1 MILWT
6 LAAALSAWL
15 VYLILAAWALRSD
28 TIRKAI
34 NRHPDRFFITWRSAS
49 SWFPGS
55 FRVQGLHFIGQGTA
69 SQYFGRMDD
78 ASFRVRLLP
87 LFRKTLSVGT
97 FDGRGIEFQLRRTS
111 SPADTNAPPIPG
123 LDSLPRRTA
132 PRSGRGRPSW
142 WIHVDEVAL
151 RQIERVWIYGS
162 RLEGPATL
170 SATLDMQIEGPF
182 HVRAHRLDFPEAT
195 FIHNG
200 VNLARHLALNFAGEL
215 GPLTFGVDDVPDNRI
230 LEFISGHLRVG
241 ADLGSVSPLRDR
253 LGTHEGIQFTG
264 EGRMDGEVRLARG
277 VLQEGTR
284 LAIHSPHLQL
294 SFGGTSFTGSATVED
309 QVLTEG
315 PQPVAQLAVQLR
327 DLVISRDGRRIGY
340 AEGPLLNLK
349 STSRNLSVTNG
360 FKDTDLALR
369 IEPLILPDASWL
381 TEFIPVS
388 SGIALTGGAIRL
400 DADLR
405 ASARGPI
412 HGNLTL
418 AGDAV
423 STTVHGEAY
432 EASLHLAVQLAQGTG
447 GPRVLHLE
455 NTSLR
460 ITNLFV
466 PNVSRDTQEGWHAVL
481 GVPAGRLDLTEKN
494 WSLDSSFHIGLRDT
508 RPILAVL
515 RNQPDAPGWL
525 RLMPTLRDLEG
536 EGRISTTRDQTRLSE
551 VNLRGKSTDF
561 RAELLLAPHQL
572 SGIAYARYGLLAAGM
587 DRRDPQKPRW
597 RIIGAKRWFERALAS
612 PHTPPSS
619 GEPEEPEEP
628 DAPPENHP

>member
-6 LAAALSAWL
+6 LAVAVGAWL
-15 VYLILAAWALRSD
+15 AYLILAAWALRSD
-28 TIRKAI
+28 TVRKAI

-87 LFRKTLSVGT
+87 LLQKTLSVGT
-97 FDGRGIEFQLRRTS
+97 FDGSGIEFQLRRPS

-123 LDSLPRRTA
+123 LDALPRRTS
-132 PRSGRGRPSW
+132 PRGGRGRPSW
-142 WIHVDEVAL
+142 WVHVDEVVF

-195 FIHNG
+195 LTHNG
-200 VNLARHLALNFAGEL
+200 VNLARHLALNLSGEL
-215 GPLTFGVDDVPDNRI
+215 GPLIFGVDDVPDNRI
-230 LEFISGHLRVG
+230 LEFISAQLRVAG
-241 ADLGSVSPLRDR
+241 DLGSVAPLRDR
-253 LGTHEGIQFTG
+253 LGTHEGIRFSG
-264 EGRMDGEVRLARG
+264 EGRIDGEVRLARG
-277 VLQEGTR
+277 VLQGGTR
-284 LAIHSPHLQL
+284 LALHSPHLQL
-294 SFGGTSFTGSATVED
+294 SLGGTTFAGSATVED
-309 QVLTEG
+309 QVLTDG
-315 PQPVAQLAVQLR
+315 PQPVAQLAIQLR
-327 DLVISRDGRRIGY
+327 DLVVSRDGRRIGY
-340 AEGPLLNLK
+340 AEGPLFNLK
-349 STSRNLSVTNG
+349 STSHNLSITNG

-369 IEPLILPDASWL
+369 IEPLTLPDASWL
-381 TEFIPVS
+381 TEFIPRS
-388 SGIALTGGAIRL
+388 SGVTLTGGAIRL

-412 HGNLTL
+412 HGNLNL
-418 AGDAV
+418 AGEAV

-432 EASLHLAVQLAQGTG
+432 EASLHLAVQLAPGTG
-447 GPRVLHLE
+447 GPRVLHIE
-455 NTSLR
+455 NTALR

-466 PNVSRDTQEGWHAVL
+466 PNVPRDTQEGWHAVL
-481 GVPAGRLDLTEKN
+481 AIPAGQLDLTHTN
-494 WSLDSSFHIGLRDT
+494 WSLESSFQVGLRDT
-508 RPILAVL
+508 RPILAVF

-536 EGRISTTRDQTRLSE
+536 EGRITTTRDQTRLSE
-551 VNLRGKSTDF
+551 VSLRGKSTDF

-572 SGIAYARYGLLAAGM
+572 SGIAYARYGPLAAGM
-587 DRRDPQKPRW
+587 DRRDPRKPRW
-597 RIIGAKRWFERALAS
+597 RLIGAKRWFERAMAS
-612 PHTPPSS
+612 PHDPPAAT
-619 GEPEEPEEP
+619 EPEEP
-628 DAPPENHP
+628 DAPPETHP